1 MTVSSARRAALAA
14 ASAALAAACAPR
26 ATAPAPAPA
35 SAPSPAPAAASA
47 PNAGPAAARTPRADS
62 LRAANQLDVDGRTAE
77 ARALFAALVASAPDE
92 AARAA
97 ARRATAMSYA
107 FDGDCANA
115 ERLEQQVI
123 AYWRTREAAE
133 PQNAFYQQGEM
144 ANEAAR
150 VCIDAGRL
158 DDAERLYRLG
168 AELGNR
174 EPAPRTHPAS
184 LWAFRTEHALARLA
198 ARRGRADDAR
208 RHVAEARRLLDA
220 DTAMARGQRRFLP
233 TWRGTSRST
242 RATPPRPSATCAR
255 AAAPATSRPLL
266 PLPARRVAR
275 AAGARRGAR
284 APTKP
289 RTNLATGTNP
299 PAAFTGRRARKLA
312 ATGRR
317 RSAALPAGRD
327 HHPRPAPVSARST
340 RPAAPAAG
348 SGDPN

>member
-233 TWRGTSRST
+233 YLEGLRRALHGRRRRGR
-242 RATPPRPSATCAR
+242 
-255 AAAPATSRPLL
+255 AAPARGGRRARQRARPVL
-266 PLPARRVAR
+266 PLPARRGAG
-275 AAGARRGAR
+275 AAGARGRGAR
-284 APTKP
+284 GLPGRLRAVH
-289 RTNLATGTNP
+289 RAQ
-299 PAAFTGRRARKLA
+299 PAGGVHPAGGAAEAGGAVGGLRAAGRAR
-312 ATGRR
+312 G
-317 RSAALPAGRD
+317 S
-327 HHPRPAPVSARST
+327 
-340 RPAAPAAG
+340 RPAAGPLRRRRRRGA
-348 SGDPN
+348 DR